1 MREEETAELASFD
14 KLRASAHGEPVEP
27 WALWLVC
34 GLGVL
39 CGSFFSS
46 FVSAQAPAPVIVV
59 ETTKGTFEF
68 ETYPIDAPKTVAHI
82 VELVKNG
89 FYDGQRVHRALPGFL
104 VQWGDP
110 QSRDLAREP
119 DWGRGAGASSGHPIG
134 VSELRRKR
142 LHTRGAV
149 AMAHQGIPALADSQI
164 YVTLA
169 NRPDLDNRYTVFG
182 HIVSGDDVPSRLERG
197 DLIRKMYVKE

>member
-1 MREEETAELASFD
+1 MTRFEGTAETAKNAKKTLPYV
-14 KLRASAHGEPVEP
+14 LC
-27 WALWLVC
+27 ALC
-34 GLGVL
+34 VL
-39 CGSFFSS
+39 CGSIFSS
-46 FVSAQAPAPVIVV
+46 AQPAGPVIVV

-68 ETYPIDAPKTVAHI
+68 ETYPIEAPRTVAHI
-82 VELVKNG
+82 VDLVKRG

-110 QSRDLAREP
+110 RSRDLSREA
-119 DWGRGAGASSGHPIG
+119 DWGRGADASSGTPIG

-149 AMAHQGIPALADSQI
+149 AMAHQGNPALADSQI

-169 NRPDLDNRYTVFG
+169 NRPDLNNRYTVFG
-182 HIVSGDDVPSRLERG
+182 HIIAGDEVPPRLERG
-197 DLIRKMYVKE
+197 DLVRKMYVKE